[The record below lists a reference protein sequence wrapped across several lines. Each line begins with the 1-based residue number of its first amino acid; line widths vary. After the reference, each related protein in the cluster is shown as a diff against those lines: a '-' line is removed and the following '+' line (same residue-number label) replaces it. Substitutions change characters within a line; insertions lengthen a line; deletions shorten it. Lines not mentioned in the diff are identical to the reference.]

1 MSYLRDLVKVTADSR
16 DVLPRAAI
24 SSIMSIAGEITYI
37 MLACLLDPRC
47 KPFTYFDLA
56 LQPLLQS
63 QQLLSINATNILVQI
78 ISLGSYHTPLRDQ
91 P

>member
-1 MSYLRDLVKVTADSR
+1 
-16 DVLPRAAI
+16 
-24 SSIMSIAGEITYI
+24 